1 MLYILLTAVKG
12 EVVILCVKMIGTWA
26 DFSMRSKDMAKEI
39 IAFGLKLDAD
49 TCGLRLLQ
57 LLQSR

>member
-1 MLYILLTAVKG
+1 MRQNDWDLG
-12 EVVILCVKMIGTWA
+12 RF
-26 DFSMRSKDMAKEI
+26 FSMGSKDMAKEI

>member
-26 DFSMRSKDMAKEI
+26 DFFHGDMAKEI